1 MAKRRTKKK
10 NANLLIAIVAIAFA
24 ALAICTLFMPVF
36 TTKVT
41 IVKNTTTSNVAG
53 KDLLV
58 ALFNGE
64 VSTDYTEGANRMIL
78 LKNSDDNGTLTTIFL
93 IAYFATIC
101 LSGLTAIIA
110 LLSVL
115 NIKLKMVA
123 MLIGV
128 ILIIGAIATLIL
140 AFIVNGKFTAL
151 DWGTLATVKNAV
163 AIGGYLTLGG
173 VLAGGALAYG
183 NAK

>member
-24 ALAICTLFMPVF
+24 ALAVCTLFMPVF

-41 IVKNTTTSNVAG
+41 IVKNTTTSSVAG

-64 VSTDYTEGANRMIL
+64 ISSDYTEGANRMIL

-101 LSGLTAIIA
+101 LSGLTAVIA

-123 MLIGV
+123 MLVGV
-128 ILIIGAIATLIL
+128 ILIIGAIVTLIL
-140 AFIVNGKFTAL
+140 AFIVNGKFTTL
-151 DWGTLATVKNAV
+151 DWGAFATVKNAV